1 MVVIFLRAIIINV
14 GFKVLFNTFPLI
26 SNSNTDYVSK
36 GNFSNFPLALSNS
49 AKSYEVIYQQ
59 LWLKIHFYVL

>member
-14 GFKVLFNTFPLI
+14 GFKVSFNTSLLI
-26 SNSNTDYVSK
+26 SNSNTDYASK

-59 LWLKIHFYVL
+59 LWLKIHFYIL